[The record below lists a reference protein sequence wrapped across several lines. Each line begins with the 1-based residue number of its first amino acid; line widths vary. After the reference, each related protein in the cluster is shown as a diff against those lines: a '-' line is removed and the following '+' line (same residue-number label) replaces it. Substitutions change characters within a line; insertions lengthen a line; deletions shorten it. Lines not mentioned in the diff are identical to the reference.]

1 MLSKKVCNFPLNNLS
16 VEYAWKDVSVDN
28 DRDDTTTESGTLI
41 MIKEVFKKTL
51 SQNIFHRVW
60 SKFLTI
66 QTLVIISGC
75 HFLVNIIITIFCFS
89 P

>member
-51 SQNIFHRVW
+51 SQNIFRRAW

-75 HFLVNIIITIFCFS
+75 HFLVNIIITTFCFS